1 MGGGADLL
9 SRFQKGFKMS
19 KAKAS
24 RNYYKE
30 QKQGGKRP
38 VTIFLTKARYEKLA
52 ERAEALGVPPT
63 GLVRILIHSLLEDTA
78 GGEE

>member
-1 MGGGADLL
+1 M
-9 SRFQKGFKMS
+9 KTK
-19 KAKAS
+19 

-30 QKQGGKRP
+30 QKQDGKRP
-38 VTIFLTKARYEKLA
+38 LTIFLTKARYEKLA

-78 GGEE
+78 EGE